1 MTSVYFEDRKYKI
14 ISFILAIVFSSITM
28 FLITFLKINIYK
40 YKMPKEIT
48 IHLVNTIP
56 LNKEKNVTIEHKAVE
71 KKIVKPKE
79 KKIIKHNIVKHV
91 EKPKPVEK
99 PIASK
104 IPPPEPQPY
113 QIKKPVKQDVAT
125 QSNYKKVNESNEE
138 TSVASQSKS
147 TQSSYENAGASTK
160 PTKDQI
166 ALYLSKVYEIIEE
179 HKHYPSL
186 AKERGDSGTV
196 YIRVSISANGN
207 VEHVGLLNSSG
218 SFILDEY
225 TKELIK
231 HLKFPAPPKGPITFD
246 LKVHYRLNEGD

>member
-1 MTSVYFEDRKYKI
+1 MTSIYFEDRKYKI

-28 FLITFLKINIYK
+28 FLITFLKIDIYK
-40 YKMPKEIT
+40 YKMPKEIK
-48 IHLVNTIP
+48 IHLVNTIL

-71 KKIVKPKE
+71 KKIVMPKE

-113 QIKKPVKQDVAT
+113 QIKNPVKQDVAT
-125 QSNYKKVNESNEE
+125 QSNYQKVSESNEE

-147 TQSSYENAGASTK
+147 TQSSSENAGASTK

-196 YIRVSISANGN
+196 YIRVSISASGKVNY
-207 VEHVGLLNSSG
+207 VSLLNSSG

-231 HLKFPAPPKGPITFD
+231 HLQFPAPPKGPITFD

>member
-28 FLITFLKINIYK
+28 FLITFLKVDIYK
-40 YKMPKEIT
+40 YKMPKEIK

-56 LNKEKNVTIEHKAVE
+56 LNKEKNATIEHKAVE
-71 KKIVKPKE
+71 KKIVMPKE
-79 KKIIKHNIVKHV
+79 KKIIKHHIVKHV

-113 QIKKPVKQDVAT
+113 QIKKPVKQNVTT
-125 QSNYKKVNESNEE
+125 QTTYQNMNESNEKI
-138 TSVASQSKS
+138 SKAPQPIPEKAA
-147 TQSSYENAGASTK
+147 TSTK

-196 YIRVSISANGN
+196 YIRVSISASGK
-207 VEHVGLLNSSG
+207 VDHVSLLNSSG

>member
-14 ISFILAIVFSSITM
+14 ISFVLAIAFSSLTM
-28 FLITFLKINIYK
+28 FLLTFLKVDIYK
-40 YKMPKEIT
+40 YKMPKEIK

-56 LNKEKNVTIEHKAVE
+56 LNKEKNATIEHKAVE
-71 KKIVKPKE
+71 KKIVMPKE
-79 KKIIKHNIVKHV
+79 KKIIKHHIVKHV

-113 QIKKPVKQDVAT
+113 QIKKPVKQNVTT
-125 QSNYKKVNESNEE
+125 QTTYQNMNESNEKI
-138 TSVASQSKS
+138 SKAPQPIPEKAA
-147 TQSSYENAGASTK
+147 TSTK

-196 YIRVSISANGN
+196 YIRVSISASGK
-207 VEHVGLLNSSG
+207 VDHVSLLNSSG

>member
-14 ISFILAIVFSSITM
+14 ISFILAIVFSSLTM
-28 FLITFLKINIYK
+28 FLLTFLKVDIYK
-40 YKMPKEIT
+40 YKMPKEIK

-71 KKIVKPKE
+71 KKIVMPKE
-79 KKIIKHNIVKHV
+79 KKIIKHHIVKHV

-113 QIKKPVKQDVAT
+113 QIKKPVKQDVTT
-125 QSNYKKVNESNEE
+125 QTTYQKVSESNEKI
-138 TSVASQSKS
+138 SKAPQPIPEKAA
-147 TQSSYENAGASTK
+147 TSTK

-196 YIRVSISANGN
+196 YIRVNISASGKVNY
-207 VEHVGLLNSSG
+207 VSLLNSSG

-246 LKVHYRLNEGD
+246 LKVHYRLNEGDWV